1 MLRTPSQAGLTI
13 SLLILAVLSPSISY
27 ADDTIRVPIEKY
39 NRATE
44 VIIQR
49 GYSGETAACVTN
61 LVRSIRA
68 YAGKHSGW
76 VITIDGD
83 EAVYFDSPKAKNF
96 KHRCVDGRQIT
107 TENGKDEVVQAFDE
121 YGKPMMPEQ

>member
-1 MLRTPSQAGLTI
+1 MAI
-13 SLLILAVLSPSISY
+13 SLLVLAALSPGTSY
-27 ADDTIRVPIEKY
+27 ADDTIRIPIEKY
-39 NRATE
+39 NRASE

-76 VITIDGD
+76 VITINGD
-83 EAVYFDSPKAKNF
+83 EAVYFNSPKVKNL
-96 KHRCVDGRQIT
+96 KHRCVEGRQIT

-121 YGKPMMPEQ
+121 YGRPTMPEQ